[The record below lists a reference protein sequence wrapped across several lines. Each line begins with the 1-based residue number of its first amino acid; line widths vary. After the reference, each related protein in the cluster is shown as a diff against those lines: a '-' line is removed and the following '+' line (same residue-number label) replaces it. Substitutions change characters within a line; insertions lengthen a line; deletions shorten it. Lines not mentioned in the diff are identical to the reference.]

1 MADNTV
7 KINFKATGN
16 VPLEKAIKSLDKA
29 TKSLIQSQVKLVSEG
44 KKVSDVQKKT
54 TATTKKLT
62 DAQKKQTARTRILGG
77 TFAVVRSRLLLYNFA
92 MGLGIRQTLKFAE
105 SASKLESVSTAFN
118 TLTGSTNATF
128 SSLNKLQQATN
139 DTVSE
144 IDLLTQANNALILGV
159 TDNTDEMAEMFDIAQ
174 RLGRALG
181 RDTASSVESLITGIG
196 RQSRLMLDNI
206 GIIVK
211 AEEAYEAFAEANG
224 TTADKLTDAE
234 KKQAF
239 FNATMESA
247 KTKVSALGAETLTSQ
262 DIFDQFSASMSN
274 LASAFGGFMS
284 GGLEPVIKGFTNLA
298 NSASD
303 FFRGLTES
311 PLETTIRQLKNLGA
325 ETESLMQL
333 QKIQLQRNV
342 IKLNQELNSSKDFYT
357 DIDLLQAKIQE
368 NTNKT
373 NKEVQNITSS
383 QLELNNLV
391 DAESRAKEQA
401 FLIDQQ
407 IDQVISN
414 TKNNVSDTRDLA
426 VQILQSLEEEQKKQY
441 DILFTSQAK
450 QKSLEESIENSN
462 NILNNLSEEGKVLEK
477 NLDIQS
483 KIKATEAELLAL
495 GKERV
500 KSTTSKGG
508 GKAGQDDESFKR
520 SQELRKIVFG
530 ETVAFQIEQLEKL
543 KSEFDRIVGSTV
555 ESEKYF
561 ASERMRIEDEHQ
573 QKINS
578 LRAIYRDS
586 EEENEINALVEHGN
600 QMLAM
605 KEELGLSE
613 IQIAEFIE
621 NKIADIKKKNRLES
635 AEEAKKNAGLEI
647 MALKDVLNFGKNITS
662 AMKDN
667 LDRKVENELNAL
679 KKTNAYQKAS
689 NEQRENMENQVN
701 AKFAQEKRQLFEYN
715 KGIALAEGA
724 IGIAEKIIQYMG
736 NPAMQAIITALGAVQ
751 LATISKQ
758 QAPQYE
764 TGGLVGGR
772 RHSQGGTLI
781 EAEQGEFVMSRSA
794 VQAVGLEQMNE
805 INQGNTGGVTVN
817 VTAPLVDETVVDSII
832 PAIEKATRLNLA

>member
-1 MADNTV
+1 MADNIV
-7 KINFKATGN
+7 KIKFKATGN

-29 TKSLIQSQVKLVSEG
+29 TKSLIQSQVKLASEG
-44 KKVSDVQKKT
+44 KKISTVHKQT
-54 TATTKKLT
+54 TGSTNKLT
-62 DAQKKQTARTRILGG
+62 DAQKKQTQRTRILGG
-77 TFAVVRSRLLLYNFA
+77 SFAVLRSKLLIYNFA

-224 TTADKLTDAE
+224 TTADKLTDSQ

-247 KTKVSALGAETLTSQ
+247 KTKVSALGEETLTSQ

-284 GGLEPVIKGFTNLA
+284 GGLEPVISGFTRLA

-311 PLETTIRQLKNLGA
+311 PLETTIRQLKDLGA

-333 QKIQLQRNV
+333 QKIQLQRNIAKV
-342 IKLNQELNSSKDFYT
+342 NQK
-357 DIDLLQAKIQE
+357 
-368 NTNKT
+368 
-373 NKEVQNITSS
+373 
-383 QLELNNLV
+383 
-391 DAESRAKEQA
+391 
-401 FLIDQQ
+401 
-407 IDQVISN
+407 
-414 TKNNVSDTRDLA
+414 
-426 VQILQSLEEEQKKQY
+426 
-441 DILFTSQAK
+441 
-450 QKSLEESIENSN
+450 LEESTKHFANIEDLQVALKKHEKERLKNVNLIANAELDRQKLLDEEQLVLDDMEKITKKIVKLQDLSN
-462 NILNNLSEEGKVLEK
+462 HSYDDIKKSADEELIILHQSLQGHRNIVDTLRLKREEHESDVEFAEANVDNLEQEEKFLENNLKLLSDKK
-477 NLDIQS
+477 R
-483 KIKATEAELLAL
+483 TEAELLAL

-500 KSTTSKGG
+500 KSVTSKPDGG
-508 GKAGQDDESFKR
+508 TGENDEAFKR

-530 ETVAFQIEQLEKL
+530 ETVAFQIQQLEKL

-561 ASERMRIEDEHQ
+561 ASERMKIEDEHQ

-621 NKIADIKKKNRLES
+621 NKIADIKKKNKLKS

-701 AKFAQEKRQLFEYN
+701 AKFAQEKKQLFEYN

-751 LATISKQ
+751 LSTISKQ
-758 QAPQYE
+758 QAPQFE

-794 VQAVGLEQMNE
+794 VQAIGLEQMNE
-805 INQGNTGGVTVN
+805 INQGGTGGVTVN

>member
-1 MADNTV
+1 
-7 KINFKATGN
+7 
-16 VPLEKAIKSLDKA
+16 
-29 TKSLIQSQVKLVSEG
+29 
-44 KKVSDVQKKT
+44 
-54 TATTKKLT
+54 
-62 DAQKKQTARTRILGG
+62 
-77 TFAVVRSRLLLYNFA
+77 LYNFA

-462 NILNNLSEEGKVLEK
+462 NILNNLSE
-477 NLDIQS
+477 
-483 KIKATEAELLAL
+483 
-495 GKERV
+495 
-500 KSTTSKGG
+500 
-508 GKAGQDDESFKR
+508 
-520 SQELRKIVFG
+520 
-530 ETVAFQIEQLEKL
+530 
-543 KSEFDRIVGSTV
+543 
-555 ESEKYF
+555 
-561 ASERMRIEDEHQ
+561 
-573 QKINS
+573 
-578 LRAIYRDS
+578 
-586 EEENEINALVEHGN
+586 
-600 QMLAM
+600 
-605 KEELGLSE
+605 
-613 IQIAEFIE
+613 
-621 NKIADIKKKNRLES
+621 
-635 AEEAKKNAGLEI
+635 
-647 MALKDVLNFGKNITS
+647 
-662 AMKDN
+662 
-667 LDRKVENELNAL
+667 
-679 KKTNAYQKAS
+679 
-689 NEQRENMENQVN
+689 
-701 AKFAQEKRQLFEYN
+701 
-715 KGIALAEGA
+715 
-724 IGIAEKIIQYMG
+724 
-736 NPAMQAIITALGAVQ
+736 
-751 LATISKQ
+751 
-758 QAPQYE
+758 
-764 TGGLVGGR
+764 
-772 RHSQGGTLI
+772 
-781 EAEQGEFVMSRSA
+781 
-794 VQAVGLEQMNE
+794 
-805 INQGNTGGVTVN
+805 
-817 VTAPLVDETVVDSII
+817 
-832 PAIEKATRLNLA
+832 

>member
-16 VPLEKAIKSLDKA
+16 VPLEKAIKSLDEA

-311 PLETTIRQLKNLGA
+311 PLETTIRQLKDLGA

-368 NTNKT
+368 NTDKT

-391 DAESRAKEQA
+391 DAESKAKEQA

-407 IDQVISN
+407 IKSVTNDI
-414 TKNNVSDTRDLA
+414 KNNAGNTRNLA
-426 VQILQSLEEEQKKQY
+426 GQILQSLEEEQVKQY

-500 KSTTSKGG
+500 KSVTSGQKPE
-508 GKAGQDDESFKR
+508 AGTGMDDEAKNT
-520 SQELRKIVFG
+520 LRKKVLGDTIQ
-530 ETVAFQIEQLEKL
+530 FQLDELAKLE
-543 KSEFDRIVGSTV
+543 SQFNSIYGATA
-555 ESEKYF
+555 ESEKIF
-561 ASERMRIEDEHQ
+561 MDRRKEIILNGNQELIEMTKLLRGDERQDEIDRVMEHAQKMNELGFESIEVEAFIARE
-573 QKINS
+573 KKRINS
-578 LRAIYRDS
+578 EFNQKAI
-586 EEENEINALVEHGN
+586 
-600 QMLAM
+600 
-605 KEELGLSE
+605 
-613 IQIAEFIE
+613 
-621 NKIADIKKKNRLES
+621 
-635 AEEAKKNAGLEI
+635 EEAKKRAMAETEAVKTILNAGKGIVKAQE
-647 MALKDVLNFGKNITS
+647 DDLNQ
-662 AMKDN
+662 
-667 LDRKVENELNAL
+667 RVENELNAL
-679 KKTNAYQKAS
+679 KKTDAYKKAS
-689 NEQRENMENQVN
+689 AEQREIMENKVN
-701 AKFAQEKRQLFEYN
+701 ASFASERKKLFSFN
-715 KGIALAEGA
+715 KGVAFAEATIAL
-724 IGIAEKIIQYMG
+724 AEKIIQFSG
-736 NPAMQAIITALGAVQ
+736 NPVMQALITALGAVQ
-751 LATISKQ
+751 LSTISAQK
-758 QAPQYE
+758 PPEFE